1 MTMFRHGKARTGI
14 LMAGCLAGGLVT
26 IAQAQAATSRS
37 GVISKF
43 DGVDEIVQSCTSTT
57 TFATV
62 PQMTRAFN
70 ISGAASSVVVT
81 FSGSA
86 SLFGQPFDTGFVRL
100 TIDNVQQTPGEVPF
114 IAADHS
120 STANSFTWQTRSLAV
135 GAHTARIQWRT
146 DLGSSFC
153 LDARSLVVL
162 HR

>member
-1 MTMFRHGKARTGI
+1 MLGYKRVRTGFV
-14 LMAGCLAGGLVT
+14 LAGCLMSIG
-26 IAQAQAATSRS
+26 QAQAATSRS

-43 DGVDEIVQSCTSTT
+43 DGVDEIVQSCTTT
-57 TFATV
+57 TAFATV

-70 ISGAASSVVVT
+70 ITGSASSVVVT

-86 SLFGQPFDTGFVRL
+86 SLSGSEAFDTGFIRL
-100 TIDNVQQTPGEVPF
+100 TIDNAQQTPGEVPF
-114 IAADHS
+114 IAADQS
-120 STANSFTWQTRSLAV
+120 STANSFTWQTKSLAV

-153 LDARSLVVL
+153 LDARALIVL